1 MQVLFTGEVGVSPYI
16 DKNGKPAASLK
27 LTANDV
33 KFLSNKQEMERR
45 GAEHPAAETEYIPF

>member
-1 MQVLFTGEVGVSPYI
+1 MLFTGEVGVSPYI